1 MDGWVWAVIIAA
13 AVILIVA
20 ALWAMS
26 QNRRRTRVLS
36 GFGPEY
42 DRAVE
47 HHGDRRTAERDLM
60 DRARRHDRLEL
71 KPLPVEARVRYRQ
84 EWQGIQAR
92 FVDAPEETI
101 GAADRLLDRV
111 MRDRGYPVDDPAVT
125 DAGAAPG
132 DRVPD
137 KIDLVSVDHP
147 DLMADY
153 REARAVQHRNAQ
165 RLASTDELRQ
175 AILRYRSLFD
185 ALLRDGSDDLA
196 ERPAAGRDG
205 LSPGIAR

>member
-13 AVILIVA
+13 VVILIVA
-20 ALWAMS
+20 ALWAAS
-26 QNRRRTRVLS
+26 RNRRRQRVLS

-42 DRAVE
+42 DRALE
-47 HHGDRRTAERDLM
+47 DHGDRRAAERALL
-60 DRARRHDRLEL
+60 DRARRHDELEL
-71 KPLPVEARVRYRQ
+71 KPLPVEARVRYRE
-84 EWQGIQAR
+84 EWQAIQAR

-111 MRDRGYPVDDPAVT
+111 MRDRGYPVDEPVT
-125 DAGAAPG
+125 AGPG
-132 DRVPD
+132 DGAQGAPD

-147 DLMADY
+147 DLMDDY
-153 REARAVQHRNAQ
+153 RAARAVQHRNAQ

-185 ALLRDGSDDLA
+185 ALLRDGSGDLSEQ
-196 ERPAAGRDG
+196 ERDRAAAGRDG
-205 LSPGIAR
+205 VTR